1 MSVLFPSSAKQSAQS
16 ELILA
21 YDGSERMEAIGW
33 NHRSQHR
40 MFVACE
46 SLRWTCQKFPSVENA
61 QIGELL
67 WGSQHGLSLM
77 LTCGLPQ
84 CYCGFKTQWIGQDWF
99 YRGAE
104 LLRLTAIF
112 GGDGNYVTGNH
123 RISGV
128 GREP

>member
-16 ELILA
+16 EPILA

-40 MFVACE
+40 MFAACE

-77 LTCGLPQ
+77 LTRGLPQ
-84 CYCGFKTQWIGQDWF
+84 CYCGFKTQWNRSGLVLQKCRTVWTDCSTWW
-99 YRGAE
+99 RWE
-104 LLRLTAIF
+104 LHDLE
-112 GGDGNYVTGNH
+112 
-123 RISGV
+123 S
-128 GREP
+128 